1 MKNRVTIDAYKKEI
15 DLLISQMTIDEKL
28 DQLDEDFSVVD
39 WDKVE
44 EPDRSYCRERLASR
58 TADARAHNIL
68 QKYAVEHTR
77 LKIPFLIH
85 EEGLHG
91 LYRPDTTIFPQ
102 QMTLGCTFD
111 PTLAKRMGEGIAAES
126 RAKGIH
132 EVWAPVLDLARDPR
146 WGRTEETYGE
156 DTYLSSKIGAAVV
169 EGMQGGDSA
178 DLKGDSHILSELKHF
193 AAYGVPTG
201 GLNCA
206 PTAIGRHE
214 AFAYC
219 LPVFEEAV
227 KKSGAFNAMASYN
240 SIDGKPVIA
249 DHELLTEVL
258 RESWGMP
265 GLVRADMTAINMQK
279 TAHHTA
285 ATSEEA
291 MKNSVKAG
299 VDVQLY
305 DYSHDEYRRILKD
318 LLEANEITMA
328 DIDLSVERVL
338 RCKFAVGLFESP
350 FTDESLE
357 SVRIRCEKHRES
369 ALEIARKGAVLL
381 KNESSLLPLKKGYK
395 KIALL
400 GPNAERAVLGDYHV
414 EPTAPPVTLADG
426 LRAVLGNQTEL
437 LVEKGCNI
445 MGCSIRP
452 VERWWVKASPRPDFE
467 IREGDYGFTG
477 EYFNGED
484 FNSEPV
490 LTRVDAQINFNW
502 IMQKPDDVVDSRR
515 FCVRWTGRFEVES
528 TFTGRLG
535 LSSPDSMRLYINDE
549 LLIDGWEEKDANQM
563 VPYTLE
569 RGKSYDLRVE
579 FRNDAR
585 AARVIFG
592 LDYGEETIEKAVALA
607 KEAEVAIVA
616 LGDSAETSGENFDR
630 TTLDL
635 PGGQLDFLKAIY
647 ETGTPVVL
655 VIYTG
660 RPVSCLW
667 ESEHIPA
674 ILQAGFNGEQGGLA
688 VAELLTGAVSP
699 SGRLSMSY
707 PRTVGQIPC
716 HYARKPAGGLKY
728 VEMDWKPLY
737 SFGHGLTYTHFT
749 YSDLTL
755 SAKEIPQD
763 GEITVSFKVTNDG
776 DCYGEEVAQ
785 LYINDRFTSV
795 VTPLLELKGFERVPL
810 KAGESK
816 AVSFKLGFH
825 ELRLLNADYKW
836 VVEPGEFE
844 VMAGK
849 SAEDIIL
856 KDSFFVK

>member
-1 MKNRVTIDAYKKEI
+1 MKDRIAIDAYKKEI
-15 DLLISQMTIDEKL
+15 NLLIEQMTIDEKL
-28 DQLDEDFSVVD
+28 DQLDEDFSDID
-39 WDKVE
+39 WEKIP
-44 EPDRSYCRERLASR
+44 EPDRSYCRKRIASR
-58 TADARAHNIL
+58 TADARTHNIL
-68 QKYAVEHTR
+68 QKYAIEHTR

-111 PTLAKRMGEGIAAES
+111 PSLAKRMGEGIAAES

-132 EVWAPVLDLARDPR
+132 EIWAPVLDLAREPR

-156 DTYLSSKIGAAVV
+156 DTYLSSKMGTAVV
-169 EGMQGGDSA
+169 VGMQGDGND
-178 DLKGDSHILSELKHF
+178 DLKGNSHVLSELKHF

-219 LPVFEEAV
+219 LPVFEEAI
-227 KKSGAFNAMASYN
+227 KKGGAFNAMASYN

-258 RESWGMP
+258 REKWGMP
-265 GLVRADMTAINMQK
+265 GLVRADMTAINMQH
-279 TAHHTA
+279 TAHLTA
-285 ATSEEA
+285 ATGEEA

-305 DYSHDEYRRILKD
+305 DYSHDEYRRIMKE
-318 LLEANEITMA
+318 LLETGEITMA
-328 DIDLSVERVL
+328 DIDLSVARVL
-338 RCKFAVGLFESP
+338 RCKFAVGLFNSP
-350 FTDESLE
+350 FTDEGLE
-357 SVRIRCEKHRES
+357 SKLIRCEKHRET

-381 KNESSLLPLKKGYK
+381 KNENSLLPLKKGYK

-400 GPNAERAVLGDYHV
+400 GPNADRAVLGDYHV
-414 EPTAPPVTLADG
+414 EPSNPPVTLADG
-426 LRAVLGNQTEL
+426 LRSILGDETEL
-437 LVEKGCNI
+437 LCEKGCNI
-445 MGCSIRP
+445 MGSSIRP
-452 VERWWVKASPRPDFE
+452 VERWWVKASPRPEFG
-467 IREGDYGFTG
+467 IRDGDYGFTG
-477 EYFNGED
+477 EYYNGDNFE
-484 FNSEPV
+484 SKPV
-490 LTRVDAQINFNW
+490 LTRVDPQINFNW
-502 IMQKPDDVVDSRR
+502 IMQKPDNVVDSRK

-528 TFTGRLG
+528 TFKGRLG

-549 LLIDGWEEKDANQM
+549 LIIDGWEDNDANQM

-569 RGKSYDLRVE
+569 RGKSYNLRVE

-592 LDYGEETIEKAVALA
+592 LDYGEETIDKAVALA
-607 KEAEVAIVA
+607 READIAIVA

-647 ETGTPVVL
+647 ETKTPVVL

-667 ESEHIPA
+667 EAEHIPA
-674 ILQAGFNGEQGGLA
+674 ILQAGFNGELGGQA
-688 VAELLTGAVSP
+688 VAELLTGVLSP

-716 HYARKPAGGLKY
+716 NYARKPAGGIKY

-737 SFGHGLTYTHFT
+737 SFGYGLTYTHFS
-749 YSDLTL
+749 YSDLVL
-755 SAKEIPQD
+755 SAKEIPVD
-763 GEITVSFKVTNDG
+763 GEITVSFKITNDG

-795 VTPLLELKGFERVPL
+795 VTPMLELKGFERIEL
-810 KAGESK
+810 KPNESK
-816 AVSFKLGFH
+816 VVSFRLGFD
-825 ELRLLNADYKW
+825 ELRLLNEDYKW

-849 SAEDIIL
+849 SADDIIL
-856 KDSFFVK
+856 RDSFWVK